1 LPDAATANGSRC
13 GVPKSAGVDYARPIF
28 KAEGVTYRGDKSSK
42 RKAVWQ
48 MAFVRLNRSG
58 QSVWINSDRI
68 AYFEPVESL
77 AQDGSKRAETKVCFD
92 SDMSIVVDEPIDQI
106 RHRFQ

>member
-1 LPDAATANGSRC
+1 
-13 GVPKSAGVDYARPIF
+13 
-28 KAEGVTYRGDKSSK
+28 
-42 RKAVWQ
+42 VWQ

-92 SDMSIVVDEPIDQI
+92 SEMSIVVDEPIEQL

>member
-1 LPDAATANGSRC
+1 
-13 GVPKSAGVDYARPIF
+13 
-28 KAEGVTYRGDKSSK
+28 
-42 RKAVWQ
+42 
-48 MAFVRLNRSG
+48 MAFVRLNKGG

-68 AYFEPVESL
+68 AYFEAAESL

-92 SDMSIVVDEPIDQI
+92 SELSLVVDEPIDQI

>member
-1 LPDAATANGSRC
+1 MER
-13 GVPKSAGVDYARPIF
+13 
-28 KAEGVTYRGDKSSK
+28 
-42 RKAVWQ
+42 Q
-48 MAFVRLNRSG
+48 MAFVRLNKGG

-68 AYFEPVESL
+68 AYFEAVESL

-92 SDMSIVVDEPIDQI
+92 SEMSLVVDEPIDQL

>member
-1 LPDAATANGSRC
+1 LQWEVLLGRGQSLRLKSHLRKVANLEWK
-13 GVPKSAGVDYARPIF
+13 V
-28 KAEGVTYRGDKSSK
+28 K
-42 RKAVWQ
+42 RQ

-77 AQDGSKRAETKVCFD
+77 AQDGSKRAETRVCFD
-92 SDMSIVVDEPIDQI
+92 SDLSIVVDEPIEQL

>member
-1 LPDAATANGSRC
+1 
-13 GVPKSAGVDYARPIF
+13 
-28 KAEGVTYRGDKSSK
+28 
-42 RKAVWQ
+42 

-92 SDMSIVVDEPIDQI
+92 SEMSIVVDEPIDFRVGVAGEI
-106 RHRFQ
+106 GPFDADRSAVER